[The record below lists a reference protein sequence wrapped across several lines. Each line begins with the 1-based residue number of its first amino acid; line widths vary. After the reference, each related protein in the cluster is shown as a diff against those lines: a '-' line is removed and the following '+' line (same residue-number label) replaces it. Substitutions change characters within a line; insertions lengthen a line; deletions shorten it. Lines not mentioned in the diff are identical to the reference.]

1 MSAARMNQ
9 DTGAQ
14 FVRVANPAPETLTL
28 TLTLT
33 EAEYLLLATGID
45 GAQSVSGMQAR
56 SSIIA
61 RRRSPSVLSTARTH
75 PLRCC
80 RGLPG
85 FGPMEVSGSD
95 PEHQA
100 GKDPARCQGQA
111 GHERCHG
118 PARSVPPTLVRPGS
132 RMSWASSSG
141 RASHRRSRAAGITAR
156 GRAWR
161 VSRKSGRSAP
171 CGRNGRG
178 GKVTKRG

>member
-33 EAEYLLLATGID
+33 EAEAEYLLLATGID

-80 RGLPG
+80 RGLP
-85 FGPMEVSGSD
+85 P
-95 PEHQA
+95 
-100 GKDPARCQGQA
+100 
-111 GHERCHG
+111 
-118 PARSVPPTLVRPGS
+118 
-132 RMSWASSSG
+132 
-141 RASHRRSRAAGITAR
+141 
-156 GRAWR
+156 
-161 VSRKSGRSAP
+161 
-171 CGRNGRG
+171 
-178 GKVTKRG
+178 